1 MLKELNERKG
11 ALLKEMS
18 SIIDGAKTEKR
29 GMSTEENDRLEAIQ
43 AELENIER
51 SIRNEERAASLIGT
65 EEKKAENAGAPEEK
79 RAAKDIVADMVRLRE
94 TRANENTITSTGN
107 IVPSEFSADIIKKVT
122 ELSGIMQRI
131 SIVNSKGTYK
141 QIVQNDS
148 YKITAGWTNEIA
160 EITASTAKFTTLEIG
175 HHKLAALAKISLELI
190 NQNDFDV
197 VSEFTSQMLD
207 DFALK
212 AETAVIKGTGSG
224 QPYGLT
230 TSGTAYTL
238 TAAAVTADDI
248 VKIFH
253 SLKAPYHPNSAWV
266 MSNDTL
272 CKIRLLKDGQGQ
284 YIYHQGEFT
293 EGYVGT
299 ILGRPVLI
307 SECMDNIAD
316 TKVPILF
323 GDYARAY
330 KANINPDMTLQ
341 ILVEKYAEFGMRGIL
356 GILWLDGRPVNS
368 EAYVKV
374 AVDVG

>member
-1 MLKELNERKG
+1 MGLKELNERKG
-11 ALLKEMS
+11 ALLAELRAL
-18 SIIDGAKTEKR
+18 IEGAKTEKR
-29 GMSTEENDRLEAIQ
+29 AMTAEENEKVETLS
-43 AELENIER
+43 AEIENIGR
-51 SIRNEERAASLIGT
+51 SIQNEESAASLIGN
-65 EEKKAENAGAPEEK
+65 EEKKTEPAGAPEQ

-94 TRANENTITSTGN
+94 IRANENTVSSVGS
-107 IVPSEFSADIIKKVT
+107 IVPAEFSKDIIKKVT

-131 SIVNSKGTYK
+131 SVVNSKGVYK

-148 YKITAGWTNEIA
+148 YKISAGWTDEIA
-160 EITASTAKFTTLEIG
+160 EITASTAKFTTLDIG
-175 HHKLAALAKISLELI
+175 HHKLAALVKMSLELI

-197 VSEFTSQMLD
+197 VSEFTSQMTL

-212 AETAVIKGTGSG
+212 AETAIIKGTGSG

-238 TAAAVTADDI
+238 TAAALTSDDI

-253 SLKAPYHPNSAWV
+253 TLKASYHPDAAWI

-293 EGYVGT
+293 EGFVGT
-299 ILGRPVLI
+299 ILGKPVLI

-341 ILVEKYAEFGMRGIL
+341 ILVEKYAEIGCRGIL
-356 GILWLDGRPVNS
+356 GILYLDGRPVNP

-374 AVDVG
+374 AVDVE